1 MVVLTSLAHTY
12 GHKIVTIQIKKTG
25 HCPVFLHHARYSVNF
40 DNCDTTNQFSQAL
53 TAGPGGV
60 ANGLTVGGGQN
71 PGTVDITE
79 CYLPSGIEGTDSTGT
94 WIYDDKCHYSN

>member
-1 MVVLTSLAHTY
+1 MGTKLLLYKLKNGAL
-12 GHKIVTIQIKKTG
+12 
-25 HCPVFLHHARYSVNF
+25 PRFLHHARYSANF
-40 DNCDTTNQFSQAL
+40 DNCDTANKFSQAL

-60 ANGLTVGGGQN
+60 AGNLIGGGQN